1 MTIQEMR
8 NLNFPKSTLSARG
21 SLLVKHNY
29 VSPHPDDAM
38 MHQFSDKP
46 GTFNG
51 LSIEDV
57 SVASKYRYCDDLH
70 RPDIVQRDFSRGS
83 KLLSVAKKVGLD
95 NFINSYS
102 K

>member
-1 MTIQEMR
+1 MTLDDMR
-8 NLNFPKSTLSARG
+8 QLNFPKSTLSARG
-21 SLLVKHNY
+21 SLLVQHNY
-29 VSPHPDDAM
+29 VSPHPDDNM
-38 MHQFSDKP
+38 SHQFTDKP

-51 LSIEDV
+51 LSIEEV

-83 KLLSVAKKVGLD
+83 KLLSVAQKVGLD
-95 NFINSYS
+95 KFINSYQ

>member
-1 MTIQEMR
+1 MTLEEMR
-8 NLNFPKSTLSARG
+8 ILNFPKSTISARG
-21 SLLVKHNY
+21 SLLVKHIY
-29 VSPHPDDAM
+29 VAPHPDDNMA
-38 MHQFSDKP
+38 HQFTDKP

-57 SVASKYRYCDDLH
+57 AVASKYRYCDNLH

-83 KLLSVAKKVGLD
+83 KLLSVAQKVGLD
-95 NFINSYS
+95 KFINSYQ